1 MQVSVIAGYTQPV
14 YLIPSSLPPGLS
26 MSLPSPVVGNQS
38 VTLTV
43 TASPSIKAQTV
54 PVTIYSASSGET
66 HSATFS
72 IVVAMPKPVEH
83 WVASWGASAV
93 VPSNASGAYYLTNVT
108 VRQIAH
114 LSLGAA
120 SSLRIRLS
128 NALGKAAISFAS
140 IHVAQ
145 WAGNRSNPTSA
156 ISPASDRI
164 VTFCGSAT
172 LTIAAGTDVFSD
184 PVSLPLPPGSDLA
197 VSFYIPK
204 ASNLPATMHTFG
216 NQKAYFAL
224 GDSTASTV
232 IPNAVT
238 DTVRPYLTGV
248 DVEASDASA
257 VVALGD
263 SLTDGMPWPDSLAQR
278 LDNRLGIVNEGIA
291 GNCLVVDCMGPR
303 AIARFARDVLTISGV
318 KYLIV
323 LEGGSDIGNSPELT
337 ATKLIDAY
345 RTMIGLAHAQGILV
359 FGGTLPPFGGSHALR
374 PAHEQL
380 RQQVNEFIRTGG
392 AFDAVIDFDKALAN
406 PENPA
411 VLRPAFDRDHIRP
424 NDAGYQAMANAI
436 GPTLLSAR

>member
-1 MQVSVIAGYTQPV
+1 
-14 YLIPSSLPPGLS
+14 
-26 MSLPSPVVGNQS
+26 
-38 VTLTV
+38 
-43 TASPSIKAQTV
+43 
-54 PVTIYSASSGET
+54 
-66 HSATFS
+66 
-72 IVVAMPKPVEH
+72 
-83 WVASWGASAV
+83 
-93 VPSNASGAYYLTNVT
+93 
-108 VRQIAH
+108 
-114 LSLGAA
+114 
-120 SSLRIRLS
+120 
-128 NALGKAAISFAS
+128 
-140 IHVAQ
+140 
-145 WAGNRSNPTSA
+145 
-156 ISPASDRI
+156 
-164 VTFCGSAT
+164 
-172 LTIAAGTDVFSD
+172 
-184 PVSLPLPPGSDLA
+184 
-197 VSFYIPK
+197 
-204 ASNLPATMHTFG
+204 
-216 NQKAYFAL
+216 
-224 GDSTASTV
+224 
-232 IPNAVT
+232 
-238 DTVRPYLTGV
+238 
-248 DVEASDASA
+248 VEASDASA